1 LLAGIVFLLGAC
13 EGIAATAA
21 RALCDANPALHVC
34 GTFAGS
40 PATIDE
46 EHILEKIRAASPR
59 MLFVAFG
66 APNQELW
73 IARNLA
79 KMPSV
84 KVAMGVGGAFDFIAG
99 KQKRAPQIFR
109 SLGLEWLYRLMR
121 EPRRIVRIINA
132 VVVFPF
138 LVITRDR

>member
-1 LLAGIVFLLGAC
+1 
-13 EGIAATAA
+13 
-21 RALCDANPALHVC
+21 
-34 GTFAGS
+34 
-40 PATIDE
+40 
-46 EHILEKIRAASPR
+46 